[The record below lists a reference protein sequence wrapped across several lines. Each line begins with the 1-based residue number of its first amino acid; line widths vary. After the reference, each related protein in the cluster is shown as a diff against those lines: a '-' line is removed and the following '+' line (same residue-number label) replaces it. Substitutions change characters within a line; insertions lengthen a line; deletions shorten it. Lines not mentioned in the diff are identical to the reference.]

1 MLLLHLVNRKYLPTK
16 TYKIF
21 LAKVTHHEDVSF
33 ADTLKKKA
41 QTQGQR
47 SVWLPAAPAL
57 VHIIA
62 QHLCSV
68 APLTLCGATALW
80 KQKTSKRWERE
91 EKTGF

>member
-47 SVWLPAAPAL
+47 SVWLPAALAL

-62 QHLCSV
+62 QPLCSV

-80 KQKTSKRWERE
+80 KQKTSKRWEGE